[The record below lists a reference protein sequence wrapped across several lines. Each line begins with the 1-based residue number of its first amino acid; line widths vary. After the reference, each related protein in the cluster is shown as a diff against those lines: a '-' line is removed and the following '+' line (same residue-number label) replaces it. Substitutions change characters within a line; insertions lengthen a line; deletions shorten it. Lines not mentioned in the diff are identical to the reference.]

1 MVENYSKKNFVNQ
14 SQPRSIVIQRILAF
28 SKFYL
33 HTKVQYD
40 DIVKKSNSSA

>member
-1 MVENYSKKNFVNQ
+1 MVENYSKKNLVHQN
-14 SQPRSIVIQRILAF
+14 QPRSIVIQRILAF

-40 DIVKKSNSSA
+40 DILKKTNSSA

>member
-1 MVENYSKKNFVNQ
+1 MVENYSKINLVHQN
-14 SQPRSIVIQRILAF
+14 QPRSIVIQRILAF

-40 DIVKKSNSSA
+40 DIVKKTNSSA

>member
-1 MVENYSKKNFVNQ
+1 MVENYSKKKFVYQ

-40 DIVKKSNSSA
+40 DIVKKTNSSA